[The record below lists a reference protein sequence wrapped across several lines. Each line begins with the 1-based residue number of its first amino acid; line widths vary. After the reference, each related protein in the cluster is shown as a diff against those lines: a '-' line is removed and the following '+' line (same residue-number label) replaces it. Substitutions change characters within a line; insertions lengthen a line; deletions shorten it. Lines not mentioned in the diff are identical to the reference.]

1 MEKQHHKKDADII
14 KEGDEGTQMFVL
26 EKGAVQVTK
35 VKFFSIAYTSWTIDW
50 NRNIINTAF
59 RDMAKTKRLFATYH
73 QVCCLASLPSCT
85 TADVPLQSS
94 AKLIAR
100 CGPWSDRSSRQ

>member
-35 VKFFSIAYTSWTIDW
+35 VKLSIA
-50 NRNIINTAF
+50 F
-59 RDMAKTKRLFATYH
+59 HEL
-73 QVCCLASLPSCT
+73 
-85 TADVPLQSS
+85 
-94 AKLIAR
+94 
-100 CGPWSDRSSRQ
+100 